1 MNCFEKYQEYAAK
14 HSDPMLASG
23 RFLFEAESFK
33 RVVPDIYKK
42 LQLKPTDTL
51 LDIGCNIGE
60 LTIPLS
66 FLCNSIM
73 AVDGA
78 SCIEHLKRRANS
90 IANLSFIEGDFL
102 EIDIKEKFDCVLIYD
117 VIQYLGNYDRVL
129 QFILKAAK
137 LLKEGGG

>member
-1 MNCFEKYQEYAAK
+1 MNCFEKYQEYATR
-14 HSDPMLASG
+14 HSNPMLASG

-42 LQLKPTDTL
+42 LQLKPVDTL

-66 FLCNSIM
+66 FLCNSIT
-73 AVDGA
+73 AVDGT
-78 SCIEHLKRRANS
+78 SCIAHLKRRAEG
-90 IANLSFIEGDFL
+90 ITNLSFVEGDFL
-102 EIDIKEKFDCVLIYD
+102 EVDIKEKFDCVLIYD
-117 VIQYLGNYDRVL
+117 VIQYLDNYDRVL

-137 LLKEGGG
+137 LLRGGG